1 MESVKSVQSM
11 KAQLGNLTWL
21 QRSGGRMAW
30 HERLRFTAQVV
41 QAQFAKKFS
50 LVTPLPLSYCD
61 LDEITPPDSAITRE
75 ALALCF
81 DSSDAYLVNHCLRTY
96 YWARLLDDGR
106 QRFDDEALF
115 TAVLLHD
122 LGLTQQYRLPET
134 SQHCFTVVGAQAAF
148 ELAQKHNWDDSRATR
163 TADAI
168 ALHLNIVIADEQGK
182 EARML
187 RAGAVADVIGAGL
200 RQLDTEQIQKLHTRI
215 PRLDMGQQLVQAL
228 KQEAQLRPCCRM
240 AFLHNQ
246 LGFLNLIHHH
256 DVRYEKKTEQMC

>member
-1 MESVKSVQSM
+1 MKSVQSM

-21 QRSGGRMAW
+21 QRCGGRMAW
-30 HERLRFTAQVV
+30 HERLRFIGQAVQV
-41 QAQFAKKFS
+41 QFARKFS
-50 LVTPLPLSYCD
+50 LARSLPLPYRD

-122 LGLTQQYRLPET
+122 LGLTQDYRLPE
-134 SQHCFTVVGAQAAF
+134 SSPLCFTVAGAQAAY
-148 ELAQKHNWDDSRATR
+148 ELALKHNWDDVRATR

-168 ALHLNIVIADEQGK
+168 ALHLNIHIADEQSK

-187 RAGAVADVIGAGL
+187 RAGAGADVIGAGL
-200 RQLDTEQIQKLHTRI
+200 RQLDASQIQTLHTRI
-215 PRLDMGQQLVQAL
+215 PRLDMGQQLVQVL

-240 AFLHNQ
+240 ALLHKQ

-256 DVRYEKKTEQMC
+256 DVRYATNLPVTGS

>member
-1 MESVKSVQSM
+1 MQSVPSI

-21 QRSGGRMAW
+21 QASGGRMAW
-30 HERLRFTAQVV
+30 HERLRFTAQAV
-41 QAQFAKKFS
+41 QAQFARKFS
-50 LVTPLPLSYCD
+50 FTSSLALPYRD
-61 LDEITPPDSAITRE
+61 LDDIIPPDSAITRE

-81 DSSDAYLVNHCLRTY
+81 ESSDAYLVNHCLRTY

-134 SQHCFTVVGAQAAF
+134 SQDCFTVVGAQAAYA
-148 ELAQKHNWDDSRATR
+148 LALKHNWDDVRATR

-168 ALHLNIVIADEQGK
+168 ALHLNIVIAEGQGK

-187 RAGAVADVIGAGL
+187 RAGAGADVIGAGL
-200 RQLDTEQIQKLHTRI
+200 RQLDPAQIHNLHSRI
-215 PRLDMGQQLVQAL
+215 PRLDMGRKLVQAF

-240 AFLHNQ
+240 ALLHNK

-256 DVRYEKKTEQMC
+256 DVRYVTKNAG